1 MVTSCRLN
9 LASALK
15 LPPMSICVIAYKV
28 NLLDREE
35 KRGTVKT
42 LQRPTEA
49 EKKKTLEHVVRM
61 RRFHHESG
69 SI

>member
-1 MVTSCRLN
+1 MSLKT
-9 LASALK
+9 ASN
-15 LPPMSICVIAYKV
+15 AYLSGIIVKV
-28 NLLDREE
+28 NSLGIEE

-61 RRFHHESG
+61 RKFHHESVNK
-69 SI
+69 